1 MRVHEAEL
9 KGIDNVV
16 LCYEC
21 YSKKGEMS
29 SKKGIMSARIRV
41 LQGSHDP
48 QGSATRVSKGPGPGQ
63 NL

>member
-29 SKKGIMSARIRV
+29 SKKGIMSARISQAILKVR
-41 LQGSHDP
+41 
-48 QGSATRVSKGPGPGQ
+48 
-63 NL
+63 